1 MLRSLFLSPEGG
13 EGGATAPDPDNP
25 GGKLFERLVGQLDK
39 RDAQLLE
46 ALRAEVT
53 ASIDARLKSRS
64 ETVLA
69 AHKQAITAALR
80 ASAEAA
86 GAHDVETIDRL
97 IDRDAVTVDEAGT
110 VLGVDEALA
119 ALKKSK
125 PFLFGTQRSTGGTAK
140 TPRPVAPRS
149 KSAKDLTPAEWQ
161 AEKKRLGVRR

>member
-1 MLRSLFLSPEGG
+1 MR
-13 EGGATAPDPDNP
+13 ADADACDQDPDS
-25 GGKLFERLVGQLDK
+25 K
-39 RDAQLLE
+39 A
-46 ALRAEVT
+46 ARAEVT
-53 ASIDARLKSRS
+53 ASINERLKSRS
-64 ETVLA
+64 ETALA
-69 AHKQAITAALR
+69 AHQQAITTALH
-80 ASAEAA
+80 ALAEQA
-86 GAHDVETIDRL
+86 GAHDVETIERL

-110 VLGVDEALA
+110 VLGVDEAIA